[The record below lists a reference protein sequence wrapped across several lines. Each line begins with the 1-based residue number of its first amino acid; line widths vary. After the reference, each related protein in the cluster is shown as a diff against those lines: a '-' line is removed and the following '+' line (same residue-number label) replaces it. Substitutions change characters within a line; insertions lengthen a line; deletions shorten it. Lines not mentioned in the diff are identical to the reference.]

1 MKANRNLIYDV
12 GLHVGQD
19 TEFYLKKGFRV
30 IAFDANEELCEN
42 ARDRFGREVK
52 SGRLT
57 IVHAA
62 VGYGDGEAQFFIND
76 KVTEWSSLDKRLGS
90 RGAEAREVCVPMVS
104 VQTAFSE
111 FGVPYYLKI
120 DIEGHDEDPIR
131 GMLSCR
137 VKPVYVSYEA
147 SSFAGA
153 ALLYAQAYTRFAVV
167 VQNTVPARQLPA
179 PAREGEHVE
188 HRFVMGS
195 SGPFGLEV
203 SEEWGDIDHCLRQH
217 AAWRYLMRG
226 PGSGA
231 GIWADIHA
239 HAPGQARFFET
250 G

>member
-1 MKANRNLIYDV
+1 MKASRNLIFDV

-30 IAFDANEELCEN
+30 VAFDANKELCDAAN
-42 ARDRFGREVK
+42 KRFGGDVK

-62 VGYGDGEAQFFIND
+62 VGHYDGEAQFFIND
-76 KVTEWSSLDKRLGS
+76 SVTEWSSLDRRLGS
-90 RGAEAREVCVPMVS
+90 RGGEAREVRVPMVS
-104 VQTAFSE
+104 MQTAFAE
-111 FGVPYYLKI
+111 FGIPYYLKI

-131 GMLSCR
+131 GMLPCR

-153 ALLYAQAYTRFAVV
+153 ALLYAQGYTRFAVV
-167 VQNTVPARQLPA
+167 MQNLVPASKLPI
-179 PAREGEHVE
+179 PAREGELVE
-188 HRFVMGS
+188 HHFVMGS

-203 SEEWGDIDHCLRQH
+203 AGNWGDIDGCLRQQ

-226 PGSGA
+226 PGPGE
-231 GIWADIHA
+231 GVWADIHA
-239 HAPGQARFFET
+239 HAPRQARLFES